1 MGREGTGSGLGGSAL
16 GTVAVLL
23 CGALGLA
30 GCSSSPAPQ
39 PPASTTSPSD
49 GTPTPSPT
57 SAAPSTS
64 RTQSPTAGAS
74 PTAPPRVAG
83 VAVLARRLEVP
94 WGVAFL
100 PSGSALVAQRR
111 SGEVVLVSPS
121 GRETSVGRVPDVV
134 DQGEGGL
141 LGLAVDPDDPSIVYA
156 YLTSTHDDN
165 RVVSLRLTGGRL
177 RPLATLLTGI
187 PSARRHN
194 GGRIVVGPDGRLWIG
209 TGDAGDTARAQRRG
223 DLGGKILRIGRDGSV
238 PSDNPFG
245 TPVWSYGHR
254 NVQGLAFDSAGRLWA
269 TEFGQ
274 DTYDELNLIRRG
286 GDYGWPLVEGKGGDP
301 RFVDPQV
308 VWRTDDAS
316 PSGLAIVGDVA
327 FVGALKGRRLWQV
340 PLTGGR
346 AGTPEAA
353 LTGRYGRLRTVV
365 AAPDGSLWVTTSNRD
380 GRGDPAPDDDR
391 ILRVTLR

>member
-1 MGREGTGSGLGGSAL
+1 MRRQTRTGHGAGA
-16 GTVAVLL
+16 AVLL
-23 CGALGLA
+23 SATLALTA
-30 GCSSSPAPQ
+30 CSTSAPADPSPTSSSGAGTVTSSEPA
-39 PPASTTSPSD
+39 A
-49 GTPTPSPT
+49 TPTPSP
-57 SAAPSTS
+57 SASTAS
-64 RTQSPTAGAS
+64 PSPTA
-74 PTAPPRVAG
+74 TAVRSPRVAG
-83 VAVLARRLEVP
+83 VSVLARRLEVP

-111 SGEVVLVSPS
+111 SGLVVLVSPA
-121 GRETSVGRVPDVV
+121 GRETVVGRVPGVA

-141 LGLAVDPDDPSIVYA
+141 LGLAVDPDDATRVYA
-156 YLTSTHDDN
+156 YLTSTRGDN
-165 RVVSLRLTGGRL
+165 RVVLLRLSEGRL
-177 RPLATLLTGI
+177 SLQRTLLTGI
-187 PSARRHN
+187 PSGRRHN

-209 TGDAGDTARAQRRG
+209 TGDAGDIARAQRRG

-238 PSDNPFG
+238 PADNPFG

-301 RFVDPQV
+301 RYVDPQV

-340 PLTGGR
+340 PLAGGR
-346 AGTPEAA
+346 AGTPVAA
-353 LTGRYGRLRTVV
+353 FTGRFGRLRTVA
-365 AAPDGSLWVTTSNRD
+365 AAPDGTLWVTTSNRD
-380 GRGDPAPDDDR
+380 GRGSPTADDDR